1 MVNSFTVLIVP
12 CGIEILKKMTV
23 YEAIDVLIV
32 PCGIE
37 IGNDGRLS
45 VLVPLVLIVPCG
57 IEIAVTYS
65 LIREHP
71 VS

>member
-1 MVNSFTVLIVP
+1 MVNSFT
-12 CGIEILKKMTV
+12 
-23 YEAIDVLIV
+23 VLIV